1 MNSYT
6 LRRSPPTV
14 STAAGFLM
22 LGYTAL
28 VLQAQFEAIERSSD
42 NGGNSSTL
50 KSGWY
55 SEGGE
60 SPTLGASLFETAPS
74 DGNRLFHNASEAFA
88 ETMNNGMQSLG
99 SEFSAV
105 IEESF
110 WDLVLR

>member
-6 LRRSPPTV
+6 LRRSPATV
-14 STAAGFLM
+14 STAACFLM

-28 VLQAQFEAIERSSD
+28 ALQAHLEAIERVSD
-42 NGGNSSTL
+42 NGGSSSTL

-60 SPTLGASLFETAPS
+60 SPTLGANLFETAPS
-74 DGNRLFHNASEAFA
+74 DGSRLFHDASAAFA
-88 ETMNNGMQSLG
+88 ETMADGMQSLG

-105 IEESF
+105 IEENF